1 MPAPKTRI
9 RRHRDLILSTVVVG
23 LSAATVLTCSALG
36 GSRAPS
42 TTQEVSATHKDP
54 TSDTATVV
62 PTPSLAIPSA
72 PASAEELVSEI
83 GQWIHPEDLGRS
95 AEGNAIPKL
104 EKFYGALARLENRL
118 RHDHVRI
125 LWLGD
130 SHTQAD
136 VWTHAV
142 RAKLQEVF
150 GVGGP
155 GFVHVGWNTHGYRR
169 EQVTLRT
176 SGIWGLQPATLVSP
190 NQVGD
195 GVFGLGGLRI
205 EPRGADAVAEVVVD
219 AKGLPGK
226 GSWDLAVRFIHPDSS
241 IVVKVDG
248 REQRIEAQGATL
260 GQIRHVPLE
269 SKGPGGTL
277 RVERGWNKPQL
288 LGVVVEAAEA
298 HGVVVDT
305 LGLNSARYR
314 SALAWDETTW
324 VAELARRSP
333 DLVVLAFGTNESSD
347 ANIRSEGHGA
357 RVKALVDRVRKAAP
371 EADCLLFGPIDRG
384 GERYEKAV
392 QQLNEAQEA
401 AAKELG
407 CAFWNGQQAMGGPG
421 SMRRWASMN
430 PPLGGADKIH
440 LYPRGYQKLGEMMVR
455 DLLQGYRAGGPEPNS
470 E

>member
-1 MPAPKTRI
+1 M
-9 RRHRDLILSTVVVG
+9 
-23 LSAATVLTCSALG
+23 
-36 GSRAPS
+36 
-42 TTQEVSATHKDP
+42 
-54 TSDTATVV
+54 
-62 PTPSLAIPSA
+62 
-72 PASAEELVSEI
+72 
-83 GQWIHPEDLGRS
+83 HPGDLGRS
-95 AEGNAIPKL
+95 TEGNAIPRL
-104 EKFYGALARLENRL
+104 DKFYGALARLEKRL

-125 LWLGD
+125 VWIGD

-142 RAKLQEVF
+142 RSKLQQVF
-150 GVGGP
+150 GIGGP

-169 EQVTLRT
+169 EQVALRA
-176 SGIWGLQPATLVSP
+176 SGSWALQPSTLVSP

-195 GVFGLGGLRI
+195 GVFGLGGLRV
-205 EPRGADAVAEVVVD
+205 EPRGADAVAEIVVD
-219 AKGLPGK
+219 AGGLPGK
-226 GSWDLAVRFIHPDSS
+226 GSWDLAVRFTHPDSS
-241 IVVKVDG
+241 LVVKVDG
-248 REQRIEAQGATL
+248 NQQRIEAQGATL
-260 GQIRHVPLE
+260 GHIRHVQLE

-288 LGVVVEAAEA
+288 LGVVVEAVGD

-314 SALAWDETTW
+314 SALAWDEATW

-347 ANIRSEGHGA
+347 AIIRSEAHGA
-357 RVKALVDRVRKAAP
+357 QVKALVDRVRKAAP
-371 EADCLLFGPIDRG
+371 EADCLIFGPIDRG

-392 QQLNEAQEA
+392 QQLNEAQESV
-401 AAKELG
+401 AKALG

-430 PPLGGADKIH
+430 PPLGGGDKIH

-455 DLLQGYRAGGPEPNS
+455 DMLEGYRAGVPEPKP